1 MRHDSSPVLALLIAL
16 IVGWIAASR
25 GRSGGRYGAL
35 AGVLFFFVWDI
46 FPLPFSLSSKY
57 AAGVSLLSLNAV
69 VDGLVW
75 GGIWGLVGGALG
87 RKQGQNFMAKSIRD
101 QAALRAPVPG
111 ETKCPKCQARMLDE
125 PGPLTCF
132 SCGTPIRD

>member
-1 MRHDSSPVLALLIAL
+1 VRHDSSPALALLIAL

-25 GRSGGRYGAL
+25 GRSGGRYGAF
-35 AGVLFFFVWDI
+35 AGALFFMAWDI
-46 FPLPFSLSSKY
+46 IPLPFSLSSKY
-57 AAGVSLLSLNAV
+57 AAAVSLLSLNAALE
-69 VDGLVW
+69 GLVW

-87 RKQGQNFMAKSIRD
+87 RKKGQKFMAKSIRD
-101 QAALRAPVPG
+101 RDQAAPPAPG

-125 PGPLTCF
+125 PGPLKCF